1 MSDKVYTYDDYIL
14 SYDYGGEN
22 DRSCMIISK
31 ILNDNL
37 YVMAELYD
45 GSADVVSIMLDNLQQ
60 ELQQKEN
67 KIKQVREKVKGVKII
82 NNEVYKQTDM
92 LERFY
97 SRKWCNDEMDSFL
110 EILDKE

>member
-67 KIKQVREKVKGVKII
+67 IIKEVRECIEKNIVDYIT
-82 NNEVYKQTDM
+82 NYDDLREN
-92 LERFY
+92 L
-97 SRKWCNDEMDSFL
+97 L
-110 EILDKE
+110 EILDRE